1 VVRNT
6 LIEGLGKLILLF
18 LKIRREAMIHKMLVN
33 WLVKPKNVARF
44 RFGSRIF
51 GWKYTLISHFEYC
64 LRKKKEKQDES

>member
-1 VVRNT
+1 
-6 LIEGLGKLILLF
+6 
-18 LKIRREAMIHKMLVN
+18 MIHKMLVN